1 MLALPLVA
9 LLAAAAPSPKTL
21 LTSGP
26 VRLLEV
32 VATKPVPMLS
42 KGADAVVL
50 LEGTAQVPFHPE
62 NHLLREGDSIFTPA
76 PGKWWLTPQPRVRAL
91 ILALPTPPNVTANVA
106 RSQKDLTH
114 YRMLGG
120 QGEVVLVLEKD
131 ALGTDAFSQ
140 QRLTLQPGAAVPTH

>member
-9 LLAAAAPSPKTL
+9 LLAAAAPSPRTL

-32 VATKPVPMLS
+32 AATKPVPLAS
-42 KGADAVVL
+42 KGAAAVVL
-50 LEGTAQVPFHPE
+50 VEGTAQVPFYPE
-62 NHLLREGDSIFTPA
+62 NHLLEQGAAIFVPS

-91 ILALPTPPNVTANVA
+91 ILALPTPPNVAAAVVRNE
-106 RSQKDLTH
+106 KDLTH

-120 QGEVVLVLEKD
+120 QGEVVLVL
-131 ALGTDAFSQ
+131 
-140 QRLTLQPGAAVPTH
+140 